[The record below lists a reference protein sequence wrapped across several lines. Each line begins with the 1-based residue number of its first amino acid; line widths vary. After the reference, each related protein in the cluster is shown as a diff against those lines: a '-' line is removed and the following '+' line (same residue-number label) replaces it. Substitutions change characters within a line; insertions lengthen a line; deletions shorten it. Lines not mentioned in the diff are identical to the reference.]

1 MRKFIMKFG
10 ALTMITTML
19 AIPSAMVFAGDK
31 QSVSDDVQNKEIVA
45 IEIENSSK
53 DGENSVEPY
62 WFFTKTYV
70 VTGDRVNIR
79 VKPTTNSD
87 SVGVLY
93 KGDTIEVKSID
104 NGWAKF
110 KYNDQWRYVSSKYV
124 KEKKNN

>member
-1 MRKFIMKFG
+1 MRKFIMKFST
-10 ALTMITTML
+10 LTMITIIL

-31 QSVSDDVQNKEIVA
+31 QSVSDDVQNKEIVT
-45 IEIENSSK
+45 IGIENSSK

-110 KYNDQWRYVSSKYV
+110 KYNDQWRYISSKYV
-124 KEKKNN
+124 KEKS

>member
-1 MRKFIMKFG
+1 MRKFIMKFST
-10 ALTMITTML
+10 LTMITTIL

-31 QSVSDDVQNKEIVA
+31 QSVSDDVQNKEIVT
-45 IEIENSSK
+45 IGIENSSK

-110 KYNDQWRYVSSKYV
+110 KYNDQWRYISSKYV
-124 KEKKNN
+124 KEKS

>member
-1 MRKFIMKFG
+1 MRKFIMKLS
-10 ALTMITTML
+10 ALTMITTIL

-31 QSVSDDVQNKEIVA
+31 QSVSDDVQNKEIVT
-45 IEIENSSK
+45 IGIENSSK

-124 KEKKNN
+124 KEKS

>member
-1 MRKFIMKFG
+1 MRKFIMKFST
-10 ALTMITTML
+10 LTMITTIL

-31 QSVSDDVQNKEIVA
+31 QSVSDDVQNKEIVTVG
-45 IEIENSSK
+45 IENSSK

-110 KYNDQWRYVSSKYV
+110 KYNDQWRYISSKYV
-124 KEKKNN
+124 KEKS